1 MHVSKVA
8 KFARAERYGAGRKSS
23 YHIEGASG
31 LEVERWMRKGVDGG
45 YGGSAFLG
53 IWVERITLLM
63 RRLVRPYFRVG
74 FILSVCLSVCLSD
87 RTSHNAGILH
97 LVPSSE
103 GGSECSVLSQQD
115 CTEYSVQLKC

>member
-45 YGGSAFLG
+45 YGESTSIE
-53 IWVERITLLM
+53 IWVEGIAPLM
-63 RRLVRPYFRVG
+63 RRLARPYLRVG
-74 FILSVCLSVCLSD
+74 FILSVRLSVGE
-87 RTSHNAGILH
+87 RPKRH
-97 LVPSSE
+97 LCQKGE
-103 GGSECSVLSQQD
+103 IC
-115 CTEYSVQLKC
+115 